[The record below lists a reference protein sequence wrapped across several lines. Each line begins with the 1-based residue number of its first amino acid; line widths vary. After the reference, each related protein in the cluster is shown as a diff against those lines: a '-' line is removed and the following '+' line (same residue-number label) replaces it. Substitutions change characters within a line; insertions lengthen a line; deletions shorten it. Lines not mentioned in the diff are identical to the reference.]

1 MVQGFGPLTAPPDL
15 EESGA
20 HDGMPKKNFSRQLS
34 RTQARDLDIEIDFLE
49 GVVRRDP
56 EYVDALQILG
66 DSYTR
71 RGRFTKGLEVD
82 LQLCSLRPDDALTHY
97 NLACSLALTG
107 AAARAVDTLHRALDL
122 GYRDFKWMRRD
133 PDLRALRQHPLYRSI
148 RARILELEAAK

>member
-1 MVQGFGPLTAPPDL
+1 
-15 EESGA
+15 
-20 HDGMPKKNFSRQLS
+20 MPKKSITKQMSR
-34 RTQARDLDIEIDFLE
+34 REARDLDIEIGFLE

-66 DSYTR
+66 DNYTR

-82 LQLCSLRPDDALTHY
+82 LRLCRLRPDDALTHY

-107 AAARAVDTLHRALDL
+107 EAGQAIDTLHRALDL

-133 PDLRALRQHPLYRSI
+133 PDLRGLRQHPLYKSI
-148 RARILELEAAK
+148 RARIRKLEEREPRMDTNDLE

>member
-1 MVQGFGPLTAPPDL
+1 
-15 EESGA
+15 
-20 HDGMPKKNFSRQLS
+20 MPKKSSSRPLT
-34 RTQARDLDIEIDFLE
+34 RTEARNLDIEIGFLE

-71 RGRFTKGLEVD
+71 RGRFNKGLEVD
-82 LQLCSLRPDDALTHY
+82 LRLCRLRPDDALTHY

-107 AAARAVDTLHRALDL
+107 EAGQAVDTLHRALDL

-133 PDLRALRQHPLYRSI
+133 PDLRGLRQHPLYKSI
-148 RARILELEAAK
+148 RARIRKLEERKSPTDTPRGAD